1 MKKAAAFI
9 LTICM
14 VIMAVAPVSIKAAAD
29 NMFYITYQANIGN
42 QDLIDMGY
50 VQPNSNGSVSLFMTD
65 NQIDAYNALTLPV
78 DLSDWDYYIL
88 TGANTWQGENFSSV
102 SNGVLVVYNSENPII
117 MYNGRPQL
125 RDLYSATSSYQNGTY
140 TWVTANQ
147 ISFYDSD
154 LKQKQLDGDF
164 KIYDIQNG
172 SFTERSNYAFYQD
185 VSIGVTGTYIC
196 STNQPVY
203 YYGGDICAN
212 STATVTNYY
221 NQNEVVAWFIDGVEK
236 SENVLP
242 KFKVTDGETIL
253 DYDNSIGGGV
263 PDLQH
268 DGSLAFSTIDLAPVK
283 NNDISPLIDGLL
295 TWTIDTGSFDF
306 TFGNDN
312 VKKAAAAGKWGL
324 EGDIEVK
331 FTIQGGNSGTFFQP
345 IAGQNGSCVVYSHV
359 KFDNLFEPDFL
370 SGQYRLNLDEIIQN
384 GYAYSGS
391 DVAAYLITVFT
402 VYKDAPSVIKYVNN
416 HVASSGSAAKA
427 LLPTLQN
434 LAGQNE
440 HLKFL
445 SAVDFDALATY
456 FNGNNDFDFELNS
469 LYFDGSFVPFNSGIG
484 ISGQSGKVYADL
496 YTGVHGG
503 SAAGAVVP
511 SPDPDGSPIIQPD
524 FISPDQQNYYTPV
537 VLPSGGNG
545 YALQQGDPSAT
556 AYGGAGGAGGNAMV
570 NVNANPI
577 INIQNGFDEFAKVM
591 KLSENSNHIQKTFW
605 GSFGYFRDNP
615 ATDLYKDYFGWLP
628 EEFVTFILTCCT
640 VTFGIGV
647 FRFIRG
653 RSL

>member
-42 QDLIDMGY
+42 QNLIDMGY
-50 VQPNSNGSVSLFMTD
+50 VQPNPNGSISLFMTD
-65 NQIDAYNALTLPV
+65 NQIDVYNSLTLPV

-88 TGANTWQGENFSSV
+88 TGSNTWQGENFSSV
-102 SNGVLVVYNSENPII
+102 ANGTLVVYNSENPII
-117 MYNGRPQL
+117 MYNGNSQL
-125 RDLYSATSSYQNGTY
+125 RNLYSATSSYQNGTY

-253 DYDNSIGGGV
+253 DYDDSIGGGV
-263 PDLQH
+263 PDLQQ
-268 DGSLAFSTIDLAPVK
+268 DNSLSLSSIDM
-283 NNDISPLIDGLL
+283 IPLKDNFVGGM
-295 TWTIDTGSFDF
+295 TAAKVTGAFDF
-306 TFGNDN
+306 NTFDTTFGGDQ
-312 VKKAAAAGKWGL
+312 VKAAAAVSNYGL
-324 EGDIEVK
+324 QFDVSVNYRVDTSYDK
-331 FTIQGGNSGTFFQP
+331 ALFQSLF
-345 IAGQNGSCVVYSHV
+345 GQS
-359 KFDNLFEPDFL
+359 
-370 SGQYRLNLDEIIQN
+370 
-384 GYAYSGS
+384 YSGS
-391 DVAAYLITVFT
+391 IHSSFYVDGITQSDAQILDVPITLSDLLENSDTIVTGDKRGMALLALINYAQEGERGSKTADFLGFGGLTLEDDAIVSEVIGSVPLLGGLTNEIRDWIAADYVYGLTELNYTAFVTPFNDGVNIKGVPSKTECDMISGVHTGTAGGGIKTDPVTGDVTVNPDFT
-402 VYKDAPSVIKYVNN
+402 IGPHQNY
-416 HVASSGSAAKA
+416 
-427 LLPTLQN
+427 LLPT
-434 LAGQNE
+434 
-440 HLKFL
+440 
-445 SAVDFDALATY
+445 
-456 FNGNNDFDFELNS
+456 
-469 LYFDGSFVPFNSGIG
+469 
-484 ISGQSGKVYADL
+484 
-496 YTGVHGG
+496 
-503 SAAGAVVP
+503 
-511 SPDPDGSPIIQPD
+511 
-524 FISPDQQNYYTPV
+524 
-537 VLPSGGNG
+537 VLPSGGTGEIVVTGSPSNS
-545 YALQQGDPSAT
+545 SAT
-556 AYGGAGGAGGNAMV
+556 GGAGGNSNV
-570 NVNANPI
+570 NVNANPV
-577 INIQNGFDEFAKVM
+577 INVQNGFDEFAKVM
-591 KLSENSNHIQKTFW
+591 KLSENSNKIQKSYW
-605 GSFGYFRDNP
+605 GAFGYFRDNP

-628 EEFVTFILTCCT
+628 EEFVTFIITCCT